1 MQATNGERKVAN
13 RTQKETRNEFD
24 FHDRPPTNV
33 LLSTSFVPTGAP
45 HDSSTTLL
53 VVALASPTNFSP
65 GIAEALFATAIGL
78 IAAIPSLMKWKFPTH
93 CLTTNFFWVAATR

>member
-1 MQATNGERKVAN
+1 MIA
-13 RTQKETRNEFD
+13 
-24 FHDRPPTNV
+24 PLTNV
-33 LLSTSFVPTGAP
+33 LLPARHSSLRGRRTTL
-45 HDSSTTLL
+45 STTLL